1 MKNMKKFLSLC
12 MCMVML
18 VSCIPAVFAAEVE
31 DATIHMEDPVSLTL
45 YKYDWT
51 NAHKD
56 GVWNEDS
63 FISTGWQESYVE
75 EVLGDAKRQGDLSD
89 PANKQSELGNGQHS
103 NGYAIKGVEFTFLKV
118 ADIVTFTESA
128 NDEHP
133 EYNLT
138 KVLYGFDKVKAADLL
153 SAIGLGNGANSY
165 ANAANTDKLDGAN
178 YWYYESDVLNDAIAN
193 ALADNSTTV
202 KDALEVYMNANV
214 ANYDGDDGLLFDED
228 NNGLYDKGRM
238 PQTDEDGKTVVRN
251 MEVGLYL
258 LVETKVPEMVTS
270 TTNPFFVSLPMT
282 TVNDKDHADNPH
294 SSSWAG
300 GHYWNY
306 NVTLYP
312 KNETGLTT
320 LEKTVRESYDDT
332 GYTHHTGSTTD
343 INDGYSH
350 NATGSAGDIMDYQII
365 TTLPTITSQATALSY
380 LQFFD
385 TIETGLAYNKDLK
398 DVKIEIFT
406 DKGCTPENKVASWD
420 MNSGKFTVTYS
431 SDDRSMTIDVTEAGK
446 AEINGQS
453 ENVNGKLYVGYS
465 NYTVR
470 VTYTCTI
477 VSSGKTTFGDSSNEN
492 KVVLTWKR
500 TSNAYYDTLVD
511 DAHVYSYGID
521 LTKIFSNVDNETATN
536 KNMYEHVKF
545 KVWNETDGY
554 WVQAQLDETEGVYYV
569 TGFTAREE
577 HATTFV
583 PVTYA
588 EDAEQPYGHIMIQ
601 GLEDDE
607 YVLTEIETHNG
618 YTLLKDDIHVIIS
631 AVENEADPCD
641 IYSEDLL
648 GLIQNDPRYMP
659 GTNKGT
665 EDLTLALIPQKQ
677 LAHVYLTA
685 SATVDGNDITMLE
698 DNYTNA
704 NGEDAVS
711 VNAFVPLTVKNTE
724 GFNPPKTGDNSA
736 QMLAMAGTVMMIGVC
751 GFFCLLMFKRKKEEE
766 TQTAR

>member
-1 MKNMKKFLSLC
+1 MKNLKKILSLC
-12 MCMVML
+12 LCMVML
-18 VSCIPAVFAAEVE
+18 VSCIPAVFSASVE
-31 DATIHMEDPVSLTL
+31 DSTIHYSDPASLTL

-75 EVLGDAKRQGDLSD
+75 EQLGDAKRQGDLSD
-89 PANKQSELGNGQHS
+89 PDNKQSELGNGQTS

-118 ADIVTFTESA
+118 AEICTFTESA
-128 NDEHP
+128 NDDHP

-138 KVLYGFDKVKAADLL
+138 KVLYGFDKTMAADLL
-153 SAIGLGNGANSY
+153 TAIGLGNGAGSY
-165 ANAANTDKLDGAN
+165 ENAANTDKLDQTK
-178 YWYYESDVLNDAIAN
+178 WYYESDTLNDAIAA
-193 ALADNSTTV
+193 ALANNSTTV
-202 KDALEVYMNANV
+202 KDALEVYMNAQV
-214 ANYDGDDGLLFDED
+214 QNYTGDDGLLFDAD
-228 NNGLYDKGRM
+228 GDGLYDEGRM
-238 PQTDEDGKTVVRN
+238 PQTDEDGKTIVRN

-282 TVNDKDHADNPH
+282 TVNDAGHANNPH
-294 SSSWAG
+294 SESWAG

-312 KNETGLTT
+312 KNETGLIT

-343 INDGYSH
+343 IHDGYSH

-380 LQFFD
+380 LEFFD
-385 TIETGLAYNKDLK
+385 TIETGLSYNETLK

-406 DKGCTPENKVASWD
+406 DAECTPANKVASWD
-420 MNSGKFTVTYS
+420 QNSGKFDVIYS
-431 SDDRSMTIDVTEAGK
+431 SDDRSMTVRATAAGL
-446 AEINGQS
+446 AEINGQT

-477 VSSGKTTFGDSSNEN
+477 NSSGATTFGDSSNEN

-500 TSNAYYDTLVD
+500 TSTSYYDTLID

-521 LTKIFSNVDNETATN
+521 LTKLFSNVDNETATEED
-536 KNMYEHVKF
+536 MYEHVKF

-554 WVQAQLDETEGVYYV
+554 WVQAELDEDEGVYYV
-569 TGFTAREE
+569 TGFTARED
-577 HATTFV
+577 HATTFI

-588 EDAEQPYGHIMIQ
+588 EDADQPYGHIIIQ

-607 YVLTEIETHNG
+607 YILTEIETYNG
-618 YTLLKDDIHVIIS
+618 YTLLKDDIHVIITS
-631 AVENEADPCD
+631 VENAEDPCD

-648 GLIQNDPRYMP
+648 GLLQNDPRYMP
-659 GTNKGT
+659 GCNKGT

-685 SATVDGNDITMLE
+685 SATVDGNDITMLD

-704 NGEDAVS
+704 DGQADIS
-711 VNAFVPLTVKNTE
+711 INAFVPLSVRNTE

-736 QMLAMAGTVMMIGVC
+736 QMLAMAGTVMLVGVMGC
-751 GFFCLLMFKRKKEEE
+751 FFLILFKRKKEEAK
-766 TQTAR
+766 TVR